1 MRTGL
6 LIASTLP
13 LLASACS
20 GDEDWNVSEGSSTP
34 AYQRLEDDPTLLG
47 NTIVPVRVGE
57 LGPSFAAC
65 NAEGA
70 VWEFAGGEPIVV
82 RAAPFDQA
90 QETGRIS
97 TGSRFFICSRSIDQ
111 RWLGI
116 VYHPTGQA
124 NRACGVSAPA
134 ARRRDYEGP
143 CESGW
148 VPSAQVQLVS
158 GADELPVQPSQNVGE
173 PK

>member
-1 MRTGL
+1 MRAGL
-6 LIASTLP
+6 LIASA
-13 LLASACS
+13 LLLLTASCS

-47 NTIVPVRVGE
+47 NTTVPVRVGE

-70 VWEFAGGEPIVV
+70 VREFSGGEPIAV

-90 QETGRIS
+90 QETGRINA
-97 TGSRFFICSRSIDQ
+97 GSRFFICSRSIDQ

-116 VYHPTGQA
+116 VFHPTGQP

-158 GADELPVQPSQNVGE
+158 GAEELPVQPSENVGE